1 VILAPWDAS
10 LSRRSTATRGG
21 SLFHPSRPP
30 SRTRLIASML
40 LIRIGAGIAGLTAAL
55 ALKDKGLE
63 SSTIYAPK
71 SAGEDTGPRTCPA
84 SAPPCE

>member
-1 VILAPWDAS
+1 
-10 LSRRSTATRGG
+10 
-21 SLFHPSRPP
+21 
-30 SRTRLIASML
+30 ML

-71 SAGEDTGPRTCPA
+71 SAGEDTEPRTCPT
-84 SAPPCE
+84 SAPPRE